1 MELSPPPPTHTHT
14 LLHIFAGLTI
24 CCSIQ
29 NYRERTMITTDREA
43 NYLNNNSLLHVS
55 LADEDEENDDD
66 YERKLLNSKT
76 FHRV

>member
-1 MELSPPPPTHTHT
+1 
-14 LLHIFAGLTI
+14 
-24 CCSIQ
+24 
-29 NYRERTMITTDREA
+29 MITTDREA